1 MLKRFRHWRYRA
13 LRLLE
18 KSPFRGALRRVP
30 GVMFAVSERTREEV
44 KRFYTQSKQ
53 GTRVKYKKLL
63 EQGING

>member
-1 MLKRFRHWRYRA
+1 M
-13 LRLLE
+13 
-18 KSPFRGALRRVP
+18 
-30 GVMFAVSERTREEV
+30 MFAFSERTREEV